1 MKKMEAVIQAFKAD
15 EVREALANEKI
26 ARITIFEVKGAGSE
40 QGTPKHYRGTRYI
53 QDSTDVKIEIVADND
68 DAERIAN
75 LIRDTL
81 RTGELG
87 DGEVV
92 LVPIEQ
98 IFHLRVGRQGHRVS
112 DWRADSTAAG
122 LCAARP
128 VCELIE
134 PTEAKIP

>member
-75 LIRDTL
+75 LSRDTL
-81 RTGELG
+81 RTGPQRTPG
-87 DGEVV
+87 SS
-92 LVPIEQ
+92 P
-98 IFHLRVGRQGHRVS
+98 LR
-112 DWRADSTAAG
+112 RASSFATPS
-122 LCAARP
+122 L
-128 VCELIE
+128 
-134 PTEAKIP
+134 